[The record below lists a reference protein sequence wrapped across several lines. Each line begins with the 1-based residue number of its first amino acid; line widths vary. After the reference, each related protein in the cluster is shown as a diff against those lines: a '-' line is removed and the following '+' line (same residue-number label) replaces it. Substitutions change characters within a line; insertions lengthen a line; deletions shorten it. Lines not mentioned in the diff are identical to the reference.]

1 MSWPGGPGPFVSP
14 PARMYV
20 GVVVFGLIATLVLLG
35 LTLFFFAGY
44 DAPDGK
50 IPLVEHKREFSWPY
64 KVFGTAGTV
73 MAAGFTVGAWRALL
87 RGARADEARRK
98 AVRDAPRAP
107 TGAGQAG
114 GQPSASDGAA
124 LDPSGAAHP
133 GSAASHAGAPQRPPR
148 PPPTKPRDEP
158 PAGYN

>member
-1 MSWPGGPGPFVSP
+1 
-14 PARMYV
+14 MYV

-64 KVFGTAGTV
+64 KVFGTAGTA
-73 MAAGFTVGAWRALL
+73 MAAGFTLGAWRALV

-98 AVRDAPRAP
+98 AMRDAPAREV
-107 TGAGQAG
+107 GAEPPPGSRPQG
-114 GQPSASDGAA
+114 SDGAA
-124 LDPSGAAHP
+124 RGPEGPSPSGLP
-133 GSAASHAGAPQRPPR
+133 ASPAGAAPR
-148 PPPTKPRDEP
+148 PPPAKPRDEP